1 MTLVDFEQLL
11 KEGQEM
17 REQYAAE
24 REERRKDR
32 ERLVREDIRELGRKQ
47 TRIMCQR
54 IDQVVGS
61 SNMMKAFEAVTR
73 TTAN

>member
-1 MTLVDFEQLL
+1 MTLVDFEQLI

-17 REQYAAE
+17 RKQYATE
-24 REERRKDR
+24 KEERRKDR
-32 ERLVREDIRELGRKQ
+32 ERLVREDIREFGRKQ